1 MYKPQMFK
9 KWFALGAF
17 SLSAGLS
24 QFLWLNFAPL
34 ITFIQ
39 KKYGVTEEYAG
50 LLILVF
56 PLTYVILSIHSG
68 KLIDLKGYRFSVLFG
83 SLVMAVF
90 ACLRIYDESFWI
102 LLLAQVGIS
111 LAQPFIVN
119 AITKLVL
126 DWFEEEHHAIAT
138 GLGTMGMFVGMALG
152 LLVTPILVDA
162 YGFRFAMSAF
172 ALVSILSTLL
182 CFIWV
187 KNNPDKKHVVPI
199 SEVALKLKDFF
210 ADKQLLTLFILSFL
224 GLGFFNGLTTWIEL
238 ILAPHGIT
246 SVQAGIIGSFLI
258 FGGIIGAVVIPL
270 LSDYFKKRRPF
281 LLLSILIALATTLP
295 LCRSDNYNLLL
306 VTAFFQ
312 GFFFLPAYA
321 LLLEMCSEWVGE
333 EKAGSATGIL
343 MLMGNAGGVVVII
356 AMDALKEPL
365 YLRSVY
371 LLVGILAVSF
381 FTAMTLA
388 ETYPQEEANT

>member
-1 MYKPQMFK
+1 MSK

-34 ITFIQ
+34 ITFVQ
-39 KKYGVTEEYAG
+39 KKYGVSEEYAG

-56 PLTYVILSIHSG
+56 PLTYVLLSIYSG
-68 KLIDLKGYRFSVLFG
+68 KLIDLKGYRFSICWG
-83 SLVMAVF
+83 SLVMAAF

-102 LLLAQVGIS
+102 LLLAQLGIS

-152 LLVTPILVDA
+152 LLVTPLLVES
-162 YGFRFAMSAF
+162 YGFSFAMTVF
-172 ALVSILSTLL
+172 ALVSIISTLL
-182 CFIWV
+182 CFLWV
-187 KNNPDKKHVVPI
+187 KNNPDKKHETTI
-199 SEVALKLKDFF
+199 SEITLKLKDFF
-210 ADKQLLTLFILSFL
+210 EDKQLLTLFILSFL

-281 LLLSILIALATTLP
+281 LLLSILIALGTTLP
-295 LCRSDNYNLLL
+295 LCRSENYNLLL
-306 VTAFFQ
+306 VLAFFQ

-356 AMDALKEPL
+356 AMDALKEPQFL
-365 YLRSVY
+365 KSVY
-371 LLVGILAVSF
+371 LLVGVLAISF
-381 FTAMTLA
+381 LTALTLV
-388 ETYPQEEANT
+388 ETYPQETPNV

>member
-1 MYKPQMFK
+1 MLSAKN
-9 KWFALGAF
+9 KWLALISF

-39 KKYGVTEEYAG
+39 SKYGVSEDYAG
-50 LLILVF
+50 LLLLVF
-56 PLTYVILSIHSG
+56 PLTYVLLSIPAG
-68 KLIDLKGYRFSVLFG
+68 KLIDRKGYRFSICLG
-83 SLVMAVF
+83 SILMAAF
-90 ACLRIYDESFWI
+90 ACLRVYEGSFWV
-102 LLLAQVGIS
+102 LLIAQIGIS
-111 LAQPFIVN
+111 IAQPFIVN

-126 DWFEEEHHAIAT
+126 DWFEKEHHAIAT
-138 GLGTMGMFVGMALG
+138 GLGTMGMFIGMALG
-152 LLVTPILVDA
+152 LLVTPILVKSSG
-162 YGFRFAMSAF
+162 YSFAMTLF
-172 ALVSILSTLL
+172 ALVSVFSTML
-182 CFIWV
+182 CFWGI
-187 KNNPDKKHVVPI
+187 KYNPEKKMESHFTEI
-199 SEVALKLKDFF
+199 SLSLKDFF
-210 ADKQLLTLFILSFL
+210 ADRQLLILFILSFL

-238 ILAPHGIT
+238 IMAPNGIN

-281 LLLSILIALATTLP
+281 FILSILIALATTLP
-295 LCRSDNYNLLL
+295 LCKSEGYHLLL
-306 VTAFFQ
+306 GLAFLQ

-343 MLMGNAGGVVVII
+343 MLMGNAGGVIVII
-356 AMDALKEPL
+356 AMDALKEPQF
-365 YLRSVY
+365 LRSVY

-381 FTAMTLA
+381 FTAMALA
-388 ETYPQEEANT
+388 ETYPSEETAT

>member
-1 MYKPQMFK
+1 MSK

-39 KKYGVTEEYAG
+39 KKYGVSEDYAG
-50 LLILVF
+50 LLLLVF
-56 PLTYVILSIHSG
+56 PLTYVLLSLYSG
-68 KLIDLKGYRFSVLFG
+68 KLIDRKGYRFSICIG
-83 SLVMAVF
+83 SLVMAAF

-152 LLVTPILVDA
+152 LLVTPILVESL
-162 YGFRFAMSAF
+162 GFSLSMVVF

-182 CFIWV
+182 CFVWV
-187 KNNPDKKHVVPI
+187 KNNPDKKHETQI
-199 SEVALKLKDFF
+199 SEITLKLKDFF

-238 ILAPHGIT
+238 ILAPHGIS
-246 SVQAGIIGSFLI
+246 SVQAGVIGSSLI

-295 LCRSDNYNLLL
+295 LCRGDNYNLLL

-356 AMDALKEPL
+356 AMDILKEPQFL
-365 YLRSVY
+365 KSVY
-371 LLVGILAVSF
+371 LLVGILAVSLL
-381 FTAMTLA
+381 TATTLA
-388 ETYPQEEANT
+388 ETYPKESH

>member
-1 MYKPQMFK
+1 MFR
-9 KWFALGAF
+9 KWFALSAF
-17 SLSAGLS
+17 ALSAGLS

-39 KKYGVTEEYAG
+39 KKYGVSEEYAG

-56 PLTYVILSIHSG
+56 PLTYVLLSIYSG
-68 KLIDLKGYRFSVLFG
+68 KLIDKKGYRFSICLG
-83 SLVMAVF
+83 SMVMATF
-90 ACLRIYDESFWI
+90 ACLRVFDQSFWI
-102 LLLAQVGIS
+102 LLAAQTGIS

-126 DWFEEEHHAIAT
+126 DWFDEKHHAIAT

-152 LLVTPILVDA
+152 LLLSPIFVESF
-162 YGFRFAMSAF
+162 GF
-172 ALVSILSTLL
+172 ALSMGIFASFSILSTIF
-182 CFIWV
+182 CFLWI
-187 KNNPDKKHVVPI
+187 KNNPEKKHLSI
-199 SEVALKLKDFF
+199 KEVTLGLKDFF
-210 ADKQLLTLFILSFL
+210 SDRQLLTLFILSFL

-238 ILAPHGIT
+238 ILAPHGIS

-258 FGGIIGAVVIPL
+258 FGGILGAVIIPL

-295 LCRSDNYNLLL
+295 LCRGDNYNWLLAM
-306 VTAFFQ
+306 AFLQ

-356 AMDALKEPL
+356 AMDALKEPQFL
-365 YLRSVY
+365 KSVY

-381 FTAMTLA
+381 LTALTLT
-388 ETYPQEEANT
+388 ETYPQEASLTQ

>member
-1 MYKPQMFK
+1 MLSAKN
-9 KWFALGAF
+9 KWLALFSF

-39 KKYGVTEEYAG
+39 SKYGVSDTYAG

-56 PLTYVILSIHSG
+56 PLTYVILSIPSG
-68 KLIDLKGYRFSVLFG
+68 KLIDRKGYRFSVCLG
-83 SLVMAVF
+83 SIVMAAF
-90 ACLRIYDESFWI
+90 ACLRVYEGSFWV
-102 LLLAQVGIS
+102 LLIAQIGIS

-126 DWFEEEHHAIAT
+126 DWFEKEHHAIAT
-138 GLGTMGMFVGMALG
+138 GLGTMGMFIGMALG
-152 LLVTPILVDA
+152 LLITPILVEA
-162 YGFRFAMSAF
+162 KGYNFAMTVF
-172 ALVSILSTLL
+172 AIVSVLSSLL
-182 CFIWV
+182 CFWWV
-187 KNNPDKKHVVPI
+187 TYNPEKKMESHFT
-199 SEVALKLKDFF
+199 EVSLGLKDFF
-210 ADKQLLTLFILSFL
+210 ADRQLLILFILSFL

-238 ILAPHGIT
+238 IMAPNGIN
-246 SVQAGIIGSFLI
+246 SIQAGIIGSFLI

-270 LSDYFKKRRPF
+270 LSDYFEKRRPF
-281 LLLSILIALATTLP
+281 LILSILMALATTLP
-295 LCRSDNYNLLL
+295 LCKSEDYHLLL
-306 VTAFFQ
+306 GLAFLQ

-343 MLMGNAGGVVVII
+343 MLMGNAGGVIVII
-356 AMDALKEPL
+356 AMDALKEPQF
-365 YLRSVY
+365 LRSVY

-388 ETYPQEEANT
+388 ETYPQEQTSL

>member
-1 MYKPQMFK
+1 MFK

-39 KKYGVTEEYAG
+39 KKYEVSEEYAG

-68 KLIDLKGYRFSVLFG
+68 KLIDLKGYRFSILLG
-83 SLVMAVF
+83 SVVMAVF

-102 LLLAQVGIS
+102 LLLAQLGIS

-162 YGFRFAMSAF
+162 YGFRFAMSVF

-182 CFIWV
+182 CFLWV
-187 KNNPDKKHVVPI
+187 KNNPNKKHEAHI

-210 ADKQLLTLFILSFL
+210 ADKQLLTLFVLSFL

-246 SVQAGIIGSFLI
+246 PVQAGIIGSFLI

-356 AMDALKEPL
+356 AMDALKEPQF
-365 YLRSVY
+365 LRSVY

-381 FTAMTLA
+381 FTAITLV